1 MIECVPNVSDG
12 RRQDVIEE
20 MARAIRT
27 SSGTKLLDCSSD
39 RSHNRSVFTFVGEP
53 QALEAAVLALYERAV
68 AAIDLRT
75 HRGVHP
81 RLGAVDV
88 VPFVPLAGATM
99 ADCVNLAK
107 RVGEAVG
114 RRFHVPVYL
123 YEDAATRPARRQLEH
138 IRRGQFEG
146 LTARMAAEGWAPDFG
161 PSVPH
166 PTAGASAIG
175 ARPILIAFNVNLDTD
190 QLEVAKSIAS
200 AIRQSGGGLP
210 YVKAMG
216 VELTERGLVQVS
228 MNLTNFQQT
237 SVRRAFDAVN
247 QDAARRGVRV
257 RESEIVGL
265 IPEAAVSQ
273 EDAKTMLLTEPLEKK
288 TIEARLGEY

>member
-1 MIECVPNVSDG
+1 VIECVPNVSDG

>member
-53 QALEAAVLALYERAV
+53 QALEASVLALYERAV

-123 YEDAATRPARRQLEH
+123 YEAAATRPARRQLEH

-146 LTARMAAEGWAPDFG
+146 LTERMAAEGWAPDFG

-228 MNLTNFQQT
+228 MNLTNFRQT

-265 IPEAAVSQ
+265 VPEAALSQ

-288 TIEARLGEY
+288 TIEARLGE

>member
-12 RRQDVIEE
+12 RRLDVIEE

>member
-1 MIECVPNVSDG
+1 VIECVPNVSDG

-146 LTARMAAEGWAPDFG
+146 LTERMAAEGWAPDFG

-228 MNLTNFQQT
+228 MNLTNFRQT

>member
-1 MIECVPNVSDG
+1 VIECVPNVSDG
-12 RRQDVIEE
+12 RRLDVIEE

>member
-12 RRQDVIEE
+12 RRLDVIEE

-273 EDAKTMLLTEPLEKK
+273 EDAKTMLLTEPLERK